1 MKNIDYK
8 YVEEFV
14 NSILEQLK
22 NILDVDT
29 VNFVQHYLNHD
40 EYEMAFEGLFIEIMK
55 LDKMPKI
62 DFSKSKEIAEIL
74 MLDQD
79 SVFDFEFWKKFNDYL
94 EKKHGNR

>member
-40 EYEMAFEGLFIEIMK
+40 EYEMAFEGLFIEIKK

-74 MLDQD
+74 KLDQD